1 MAWMALVLR
10 CGAAYPFCC
19 RHLRQKPSP
28 KGQIMSALPKGMGIV
43 ADWQSKS
50 QALK

>member
-19 RHLRQKPSP
+19 RQLRRKPSA
-28 KGQIMSALPKGMGIV
+28 GEQMSKENNQSAMGIV
-43 ADWQSKS
+43 ADW
-50 QALK
+50 